1 MFFIV
6 ARTTFRTIDPDHI
19 TDVTANSHS
28 ARKTL
33 LGRHLYIIKAGK
45 TYSVD
50 GKRTDPL

>member
-6 ARTTFRTIDPDHI
+6 ARTAFRTIDPDHI
-19 TDVTANSHS
+19 QDVTSHSPS

-33 LGRHLYIIKAGK
+33 LGRHLYIIKDGR